1 MSKPLISAT
10 PKTDFEKVLFLESY
24 IKYLKIEHGKEI
36 SSLHEQI
43 DKIKAQKS
51 LELKKVKNNKP
62 RPVHLKQ
69 IDVLIE
75 KNNILRREITRINEQ
90 YFQLKKKYEAKV

>member
-36 SSLHEQI
+36 SALHEKI
-43 DKIKAQKS
+43 DKIKAQKA
-51 LELKKVKNNKP
+51 LELKVKEKKP
-62 RPVHLKQ
+62 RPEHLKH
-69 IDVLIE
+69 IDDLIK
-75 KNNILRREITRINEQ
+75 KNDILRREITYLNEKC
-90 YFQLKKKYEAKV
+90 FQLKKKYEAKV